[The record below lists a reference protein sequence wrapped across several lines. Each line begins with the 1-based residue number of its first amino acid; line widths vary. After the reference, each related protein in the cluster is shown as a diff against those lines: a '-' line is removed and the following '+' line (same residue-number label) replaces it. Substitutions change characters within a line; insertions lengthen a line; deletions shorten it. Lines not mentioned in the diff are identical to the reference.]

1 MNYSIFIKSIKYIF
15 LSISL
20 VILLLV
26 IMNNNSYDIKEMSTN
41 EAFEESEFQSVNQVL
56 LKPTFM
62 GIDKKRQPFI
72 VSARKATRYR
82 NSPDIFNLEE
92 PIGEIV
98 SGKEKYF
105 LSGKVGVFDKRIQ
118 QLKVEGDVE
127 FNDGDSLV
135 FNTSEVYFDFKKEL
149 LFGKKKVE
157 GKKNNSLII
166 SEGLKIFN
174 RENKIIFTGKTKLT
188 LKND

>member
-1 MNYSIFIKSIKYIF
+1 MNYSIFIRSIKYIF
-15 LSISL
+15 LSIAL

-26 IMNNNSYDIKEMSTN
+26 IMNNNSYSIKEMSTD

-62 GIDKKRQPFI
+62 GIDKKKQPFI
-72 VSARKATRYR
+72 VTASKATRYKS
-82 NSPDIFNLEE
+82 SPDIFNLEE
-92 PIGEIV
+92 PVGEII

-105 LSGKVGVFDKRIQ
+105 ISGKVGVFDKRIQ
-118 QLKVEGDVE
+118 QLKVEGNVE

-157 GKKNNSLII
+157 GKKKNSLII

>member
-1 MNYSIFIKSIKYIF
+1 
-15 LSISL
+15 
-20 VILLLV
+20 
-26 IMNNNSYDIKEMSTN
+26 MNNNSYDIKEMSTN